1 MKFTGRYSVAAI
13 TLGAGLMLGGLAVQ
27 IIGDRTP
34 VRVAEA
40 AGLPARVSFDEG
52 FAPMIQNVL
61 PAVVNIASS
70 RIVQKEGLAPFLSDP
85 RLKQFFGK
93 DFSLQFGMPREQH
106 ERSLGSGVIFSRDG
120 YIVTNNHVVE
130 KATDVRIFQANQRE
144 YKARVIGTDPRTD
157 IAVLKVD
164 ATNLPVMSIADSS
177 KVRIGEFVL
186 AVGDPFGVG
195 QTVTMGIVSA
205 TGRGGFGIEDIED
218 FIQTDAA
225 VNPGN
230 SGGALV
236 NVRGELIG
244 INTAILSESGG
255 NQGIG
260 FAIPVNMARAVVE
273 QIMKTGRIVRG
284 WLGIVIQ
291 PVTPTAAKAF
301 GLPGEPRGGLIAD
314 VAPNGPAA
322 HAGIQRGDIVLDVN
336 GQPIHDSRDLQLK
349 LNTMAPGSQATMK
362 LFRNGSETEVHAT
375 LGEAPGQKPAP
386 IESHPGSAATLDGIG
401 VRNLTPS
408 LAREIGVPSSTQGV
422 VIIDVRTDSFG
433 ADAGLQRGDVIEE
446 VNRKPVKDAAGFE
459 TAARL
464 AGKEPALLLINRAG
478 NTLFVV
484 VEPI

>member
-1 MKFTGRYSVAAI
+1 MKFSGRYSLAAL
-13 TLGAGLMLGGLAVQ
+13 TLATGLVLGALVVQ
-27 IIGDRTP
+27 TTAGDRTEW
-34 VRVAEA
+34 VTQA
-40 AGLPARVSFDEG
+40 AGPPARVSFDEG
-52 FAPMIQNVL
+52 FSPMIQTVL

-70 RIVQKEGLAPFLSDP
+70 RIVQSEGLTPFLSDP

-93 DFSLQFGMPREQH
+93 NFPLQFGTPREQH

-144 YKARVIGTDPRTD
+144 YKARVIGTDPRID

-164 ATNLPVMSIADSS
+164 ATNLPALPIGDSS

-244 INTAILSESGG
+244 INTAILSGSGG

-273 QIMKTGRIVRG
+273 QILKTGRIVRG

-291 PVTPTAAKAF
+291 PVTPTVAKTF
-301 GLPGEPRGGLIAD
+301 GLPGEPRGALIGD
-314 VAPNGPAA
+314 LAPNGPASQ
-322 HAGIQRGDIVLDVN
+322 AGIQRGDIILEVN
-336 GQPIHDSRDLQLK
+336 GQPIHESRDLQLK
-349 LNTMAPGSQATMK
+349 LNTMSPGSQVAMK
-362 LFRNGSETEVHAT
+362 LFRNGGEKEVRAT
-375 LGEAPGQKPAP
+375 LAEAPAQKSAP
-386 IESHPGSAATLDGIG
+386 IENQPSSAATLDGLT
-401 VRNLTPS
+401 VRNLTAS
-408 LAREIGVPSSTQGV
+408 IAREIGVPASTQGV
-422 VIIDVRTDSFG
+422 VVIDVRTDSFG

-446 VNRKPVKDAAGFE
+446 VNRKPVKNAAEFE
-459 TAARL
+459 AAARL
-464 AGKEPALLLINRAG
+464 AGKNPAVLLINRAG
-478 NTLFVV
+478 TTVFVT